1 MGRAAGQAVRISE
14 VDPSADARRQ
24 RRQGRDHLCRELV
37 HPAAAPA
44 QCPACPL
51 SRRQSRLAGSISQ
64 ISRPARLPVPVRGG
78 SAMKLDHSVPVKI
91 VVVYHSGYGH
101 TVKIAEAIARGAAAI
116 NGASVELVTAEQAP
130 GRWELLD
137 GADAI
142 IMGAPTYMGSLSGPF
157 KAFMDAP
164 SRLQYVE
171 KRWEGKVAA
180 GFTNGASRGG
190 DKQNSLVQLMTFAA
204 QHQMHWVNLGM
215 TYGNNRSSTNED
227 ILNRD
232 SYTLGMAGQADM
244 DQSGDVAPPPSDL
257 RTAEFLGRRVAEV
270 AQELSAGRAI
280 LGRQGNRGVS
290 GGADNQDPE
299 GRGVMVSKR
308 NRGTTG
314 LVTA

>member
-1 MGRAAGQAVRISE
+1 MSN
-14 VDPSADARRQ
+14 
-24 RRQGRDHLCRELV
+24 RED
-37 HPAAAPA
+37 
-44 QCPACPL
+44 
-51 SRRQSRLAGSISQ
+51 S
-64 ISRPARLPVPVRGG
+64 
-78 SAMKLDHSVPVKI
+78 MSVPVKI

-101 TVKIAEAIARGAAAI
+101 TVKIAEAVARGAAAVD
-116 NGASVELVTAEQAP
+116 GANVELVTTEEAC

-142 IMGAPTYMGSLSGPF
+142 IMGAPTYMGSLSAPF
-157 KAFMDAP
+157 KAFMDAT

-204 QHQMHWVNLGM
+204 QHQMHWVNLGLN
-215 TYGNNRSSTNED
+215 YGNNRSYTNED

-244 DQSGDVAPPPSDL
+244 DQGGDVAPPSSDI
-257 RTAEFLGRRVAEV
+257 RSAEFLGRRVAEV
-270 AQELSAGRAI
+270 AQELSAGSAVLDRPAM
-280 LGRQGNRGVS
+280 RGVS

-299 GRGVMVSKR
+299 RRGVAIPE
-308 NRGTTG
+308 GTKTPIG